1 MNYFFP
7 NFQAAANYSKMFMFC
22 FQTNE
27 MFTAEM
33 SSVKAP
39 LSRYAPQ
46 TYDAVWAIALAL
58 RGAEAA
64 WGTRTPDPARRETL
78 RKLLDLG
85 KSQDMGP
92 PERARNT
99 TGNKYTT
106 PARNFKNQTP
116 STSVFSLGHFD
127 YTRKDMAEEFLLQLG
142 NLNFL
147 GVSVSQLYSYF
158 YMSIEIT

>member
-1 MNYFFP
+1 MYFSGGYKL
-7 NFQAAANYSKMFMFC
+7 FQYLFY

-64 WGTRTPDPARRETL
+64 WGSKAPDPARGGTL

-85 KSQDMGP
+85 KSPDVGP
-92 PERARNT
+92 PEKARNT

-127 YTRKDMAEEFLLQLG
+127 YTRKDMAEEFLQQLG

-147 GVSVSQLYSYF
+147 GVSVSQLLSVF
-158 YMSIEIT
+158 QLF